1 MVNSEKRLNGF
12 FRHGDLKFE
21 NFKRLG
27 ILFPAH
33 ASLNVKF
40 DIIEIF
46 ALPPLLKNT
55 QFYLG
60 PAQN

>member
-1 MVNSEKRLNGF
+1 MSKVKDSLHF

-21 NFKRLG
+21 NYKRLR
-27 ILFPAH
+27 IFFLLH